1 MRQDF
6 VFADQRC
13 GGDLRHHE
21 PGIQAG
27 PRSQKWRQTLTQGW
41 VYQSLQPALGDAGQ
55 HAEGNAE
62 EIQSEGQRLA
72 VKIAAGY
79 DVCFQA
85 GGTALRWAD
94 DGVRPEV
101 SWDGFQEYQR
111 IVYGRVDFNFHDFA
125 TVSERV
131 ANRAVDLRHAAQ
143 RVRVLHAVAVDMRLA

>member
-27 PRSQKWRQTLTQGW
+27 TRSQKWRQTFTQGW

-55 HAEGNAE
+55 PAEGNAE

-72 VKIAAGY
+72 VKIPAGY
-79 DVCFQA
+79 DVCFRA

-94 DGVRPEV
+94 EGVRPYV
-101 SWDGFQEYQR
+101 DRGSCMR
-111 IVYGRVDFNFHDFA
+111 CGRFRLTSLSFTCSVRTTMA
-125 TVSERV
+125 TLTAGATSES
-131 ANRAVDLRHAAQ
+131 
-143 RVRVLHAVAVDMRLA
+143 